1 MRLELNVLQS
11 CEAFFWYKSPE
22 KFPVRYI
29 KLDIHSPFF
38 CLAFRRDK
46 LETSVSKASDGVELR
61 CNRAAHAR
69 TARNYKPKGSLND
82 CIKGMLEE
90 QKQLLVL
97 CLSWLRWESL
107 GVVAATGLPS
117 DFPAGNAAAAL
128 SHVTSCSW
136 WQLVGAAHVLFSED
150 FGLGSTFCCWNSN
163 FLALCLSTAS
173 WSSATRWLVE

>member
-1 MRLELNVLQS
+1 M
-11 CEAFFWYKSPE
+11 
-22 KFPVRYI
+22 RYI

-82 CIKGMLEE
+82 CIRGMLEE

-97 CLSWLRWESL
+97 CLSWLR
-107 GVVAATGLPS
+107 
-117 DFPAGNAAAAL
+117 
-128 SHVTSCSW
+128 
-136 WQLVGAAHVLFSED
+136 
-150 FGLGSTFCCWNSN
+150 
-163 FLALCLSTAS
+163 
-173 WSSATRWLVE
+173 